1 MTKLQLNTAML
12 LPTADTAP
20 PFKFGFKQCWNDI
33 PEMSTLEL
41 LMANAAPKFNERL
54 LQSKIVADGTPLM
67 TSEAMLLMITVGSE
81 KMPALRFTIDALMF

>member
-1 MTKLQLNTAML
+1 ML

-20 PFKFGFKQCWNDI
+20 PFKFGLKQCWNDT

-54 LQSKIVADGTPLM
+54 LQSKVVADGTPLM
-67 TSEAMLLMITVGSE
+67 ASEAMPLMITVGSE
-81 KMPALRFTIDALMF
+81 KTPALRLTIDALMF